1 MYEIPS
7 NIMRSTSI
15 TQASKLVY
23 AVITKH
29 TVTTPEKNLSFQAIA
44 DSIGMTEM
52 TAMRSVKEL
61 SEKGL
66 IIVKKNSRGWNTY
79 EVLQGKETSEMFKY
93 AIEFKEE

>member
-7 NIMRSTSI
+7 NIMRSTNI

-29 TVTTPEKNLSFQAIA
+29 TTTAPDKNLSFQAIA

>member
-1 MYEIPS
+1 MH
-7 NIMRSTSI
+7 STSI

-29 TVTTPEKNLSFQAIA
+29 TTTAPEKNLSFQAIA
-44 DSIGMTEM
+44 DSIGITEM

-66 IIVKKNSRGWNTY
+66 IIVKKNARGWNY
-79 EVLQGKETSEMFKY
+79 YGVKQR
-93 AIEFKEE
+93 

>member
-1 MYEIPS
+1 MVLLSYLNNTGGNVYEIPS
-7 NIMRSTSI
+7 NIMHSTSI

-29 TVTTPEKNLSFQAIA
+29 TTTAPEKNLSFQAIA

-52 TAMRSVKEL
+52 TAMRSVKEI

-66 IIVKKNSRGWNTY
+66 IVVKKNARGWNTY
-79 EVLQGKETSEMFKY
+79 DVL
-93 AIEFKEE
+93 

>member
-7 NIMRSTSI
+7 NIMHSTSI

-29 TVTTPEKNLSFQAIA
+29 TTTAPEKNLSFQTIA

-79 EVLQGKETSEMFKY
+79 EVLQGKETSDMFKY